1 MHKPHLT
8 TALRQ
13 FQFLYLGSMGI
24 LFIIL
29 AFFAYSLEKKQLIA
43 NEIQKMNTY
52 LIQLEKELK
61 NHQMHYSKE
70 IYIDTKGYKLGL
82 YDIDHLPIITQLHT
96 PSVWSTALSNE
107 GDMVYASHTLSAY
120 FLGVATI
127 VVAKKIDTTP
137 IFIRLATLLTPLF
150 FIMAIVGW
158 ILSRIAFK
166 PAFTA
171 FETIDTFI
179 KHATHDL
186 NTPIAAI
193 LSNARILEEQITEA
207 SLHRFVQRI
216 SIGAKTLTGLYEDL
230 VYLNFQSDSPTPKP
244 EEISPLIH
252 EQLALLD
259 TLIEYKK
266 LSVTTALSETKLTI
280 VTDDFRRLLNNLIT
294 NAIKYNTP
302 KGSIILTLT
311 TNFLSIKDSGMGLSN
326 IEKEKIYER
335 YWRGES
341 FETGLGI
348 GMEIVV
354 RVCKSYNL
362 TLEIN
367 STKNQGSEFII
378 RWPKSLIS

>member
-1 MHKPHLT
+1 
-8 TALRQ
+8 
-13 FQFLYLGSMGI
+13 
-24 LFIIL
+24 
-29 AFFAYSLEKKQLIA
+29 
-43 NEIQKMNTY
+43 
-52 LIQLEKELK
+52 
-61 NHQMHYSKE
+61 
-70 IYIDTKGYKLGL
+70 
-82 YDIDHLPIITQLHT
+82 
-96 PSVWSTALSNE
+96 
-107 GDMVYASHTLSAY
+107 
-120 FLGVATI
+120 
-127 VVAKKIDTTP
+127 
-137 IFIRLATLLTPLF
+137 
-150 FIMAIVGW
+150 MAIVGW